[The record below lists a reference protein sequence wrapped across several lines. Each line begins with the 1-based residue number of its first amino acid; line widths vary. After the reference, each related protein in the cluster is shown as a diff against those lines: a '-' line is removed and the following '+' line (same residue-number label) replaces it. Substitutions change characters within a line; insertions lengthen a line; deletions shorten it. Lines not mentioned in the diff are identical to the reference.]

1 MRRGGIIPRELR
13 AAFVV
18 AALLAGIAVA
28 PAARAVDPQ
37 FSATRVEASF
47 TSDNNVTRASG
58 ADALRDRILG
68 VRVSKGFLLPVS
80 TTTRAVFQGFAGG
93 EKFHTYT
100 GLSHNFIGGQGDF
113 QFRSS
118 AEFDAA
124 TYSAFFRTQV
134 EYFESDLRDGY
145 RHVYGASVL
154 KPVTD
159 RVQFFGAIQRNISDG
174 KSVVFDTHSTSL
186 RGNLDWS
193 ITRWDTA
200 YLGAEYRSGE
210 FVSTVCRNCDSI
222 KTLGFVNTAT
232 PNIIQDDAF
241 TDAVRDAYRLKAKT
255 WLATLGYNHA
265 FSGGQSLDFSWRR
278 VQSTGQDPVAPATA
292 SDLRYTVNQYSL
304 AYLVRF

>member
-1 MRRGGIIPRELR
+1 MRRGGTIRKELQ
-13 AAFVV
+13 AAIVV
-18 AALLAGIAVA
+18 AVPLAGIVVTPPAQAVE
-28 PAARAVDPQ
+28 PQ
-37 FSATRVEASF
+37 FSATRAEASY
-47 TSDNNVTRASG
+47 TSDSNVSRANG
-58 ADALRDRILG
+58 ADALRDQILG

-80 TTTRAVFQGFAGG
+80 ATTRAVFQGFAGG
-93 EKFHTYT
+93 EKFRTYT

-118 AEFDAA
+118 AEFGAA

-145 RHVYGASVL
+145 RHVYGVSVL

-159 RVQFFGAIQRNISDG
+159 RVQFLGAIQQNISDG
-174 KSVVFDTHSTSL
+174 KSVVFDTHSSSL

-210 FVSTVCRNCDSI
+210 SVSTVCRNCDPI
-222 KTLGFVNTAT
+222 RTLGLVNTAT

-241 TDAVRDAYRLKAKT
+241 TDTTRDAYRLKAKT

-265 FSGGQSLDFSWRR
+265 FSGGQSLDLSWRR
-278 VQSTGQDPVAPATA
+278 VQSTGQNAVAPATA
-292 SDLRYTVNQYSL
+292 SDLRYTVNQYSI